1 VKQDATENE
10 PKQDYHV
17 QVLERV
23 FRILDELAAGSTELP
38 GGEIA
43 GRVKLHR
50 STTHRLLAVLEKN
63 RFVERNPENARY
75 RLGWRLFE
83 LGIIAASR
91 LDVYERAKPQLQR
104 LVDETGETAHIG
116 VLRQGEVISLLNVEG
131 KRSVRT
137 PATVGRRTPPH
148 CTSQGKAILAFAGP
162 EQIESAIDWHR
173 FTRFTENTIT
183 DGSRFRTEL
192 ALVRRRGYAVDNEE
206 FEPGL
211 RCIAAPVR
219 DHTGE
224 VIAAISIA
232 GPSFRIGNQQIA
244 ALSRSVIG
252 AAGRLSAS
260 LGYRGNA
267 ESERRPTNP

>member
-1 VKQDATENE
+1 MKQSDSEHE
-10 PKQDYHV
+10 RKQDYHV

-23 FRILDELAAGSTELP
+23 FRILDELAEGSTELP
-38 GGEIA
+38 GAEIA
-43 GRVKLHR
+43 DRVNLHR

-63 RFVERNPENARY
+63 RFVERNPENTRY

-91 LDVYERAKPQLQR
+91 LDVYEHAKPQLRR

-116 VLRQGEVISLLNVEG
+116 VLRQGEIISLLNVEG

-148 CTSQGKAILAFAGP
+148 CTSQGKAILAFATP
-162 EQIESAIDWHR
+162 QQIEAAIDWHR
-173 FTRFTENTIT
+173 FTRYTENTIT
-183 DGSRFRTEL
+183 DVSRFRTEL
-192 ALVRRRGYAVDNEE
+192 AMVRRRGYAVDNEE

-211 RCIAAPVR
+211 RCIGAPVR

-224 VIAAISIA
+224 VIAALSIA
-232 GPSFRIGNQQIA
+232 GPSFRIGGQQIA
-244 ALSRSVIG
+244 ALSRLVMA

-260 LGYRGNA
+260 MGYRDPA
-267 ESERRPTNP
+267 ESERNPGKL

>member
-1 VKQDATENE
+1 MKQDSTEHGRK
-10 PKQDYHV
+10 PDYHI

-23 FRILDELAAGSTELP
+23 FRILDALAEGSTELP
-38 GGEIA
+38 GAEIA
-43 GRVKLHR
+43 DRVNLHR
-50 STTHRLLAVLEKN
+50 STTHRLLAVLEHN
-63 RFVERNPENARY
+63 RFIERNPENARY

-91 LDVYERAKPQLQR
+91 LDLYERAKPQLLR
-104 LVDETGETAHIG
+104 LVEETGETAHIG

-148 CTSQGKAILAFAGP
+148 CTSQGKAILAFAPP
-162 EQIESAIDWHR
+162 ELIESAMDWHR

-183 DGSRFRTEL
+183 DGSRFRNEL
-192 ALVRRRGYAVDNEE
+192 ALIRKRGYALDNEE

-219 DHTGE
+219 DHTSE

-232 GPSFRIGNQQIA
+232 GPTFRIGNQQIP
-244 ALSRSVIG
+244 ALSRSVI
-252 AAGRLSAS
+252 AAAVRLSAS
-260 LGYRGNA
+260 LGYR
-267 ESERRPTNP
+267 EKTDSEGPRKP